1 MPHQGAVEHFSSVAE
16 AYAAYRPTY
25 PAELFAWLAEV
36 APVRGLVWDCGA
48 GSGQATLALAQRF
61 ARVAATDASRAQL
74 GSGVRAHGVSSWV
87 ATAERSAIRPAR
99 VDLISVAQALH
110 WFDLPAFYAEARRVL
125 RPGGVLAAWTYADP
139 RLEGPPASVLEQF
152 ADEMRPYWPAGR
164 TLVDSGYR
172 TIPFPFAELAAPAFE
187 MTARWTRDKVVGYLG
202 TWSAVGRYRSARG
215 RDPMPALRAAL
226 TEVWGD
232 PAAARRVVWTLS
244 VRAGRA

>member
-1 MPHQGAVEHFSSVAE
+1 
-16 AYAAYRPTY
+16 
-25 PAELFAWLAEV
+25 
-36 APVRGLVWDCGA
+36 
-48 GSGQATLALAQRF
+48 
-61 ARVAATDASRAQL
+61 
-74 GSGVRAHGVSSWV
+74 
-87 ATAERSAIRPAR
+87 
-99 VDLISVAQALH
+99 
-110 WFDLPAFYAEARRVL
+110 
-125 RPGGVLAAWTYADP
+125 
-139 RLEGPPASVLEQF
+139 VLERF